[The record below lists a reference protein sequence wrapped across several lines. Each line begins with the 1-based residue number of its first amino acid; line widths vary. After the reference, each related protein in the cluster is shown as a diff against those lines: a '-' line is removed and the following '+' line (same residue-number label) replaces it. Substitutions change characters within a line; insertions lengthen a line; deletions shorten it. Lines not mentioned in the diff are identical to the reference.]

1 MVYTLLHLRVFKVCT
16 LCVGLNI
23 AVPEQ
28 DLTALKGAAWLASHI
43 ICQAYKGTFLLQYLY
58 RYVLLLIIRGVM
70 LKREEKKCLQVYIYI
85 CSIHT
90 YLDKK
95 PYGSV
100 LFAIEE
106 KTKQTVSVLLSI
118 SSLLHAMPIYSCPTA
133 PYALPPTR
141 TILLITITRYCP
153 ATASTIS
160 SFATTRGFNLGPIIL
175 HASMPTGEATGYD
188 LYTCRNEASP
198 GVEEVDS

>member
-1 MVYTLLHLRVFKVCT
+1 MVYMLLHLRVFKACT

-28 DLTALKGAAWLASHI
+28 DLTVLKGAALLASHI
-43 ICQAYKGTFLLQYLY
+43 ICQAYKGTLLLQYLY

-70 LKREEKKCLQVYIYI
+70 LKREEKNVCRYIYAPYT
-85 CSIHT
+85 HT
-90 YLDKK
+90 WKKK

-118 SSLLHAMPIYSCPTA
+118 SSLLHAKSPVLLLPDSSLRSTSYSHHFVNYYNPLLSC
-133 PYALPPTR
+133 YSLYNFLVCHHTR
-141 TILLITITRYCP
+141 L
-153 ATASTIS
+153 
-160 SFATTRGFNLGPIIL
+160 
-175 HASMPTGEATGYD
+175 
-188 LYTCRNEASP
+188 
-198 GVEEVDS
+198 

>member
-70 LKREEKKCLQVYIYI
+70 LKREEKKCLQVYIYML
-85 CSIHT
+85 HT
-90 YLDKK
+90 HILGKKNLTDLFYLPLRKRQSRRCRFFYPFL
-95 PYGSV
+95 PYS
-100 LFAIEE
+100 
-106 KTKQTVSVLLSI
+106 
-118 SSLLHAMPIYSCPTA
+118 MPNRQSYSCPTA
-133 PYALPPTR
+133 PYALPHTR

-175 HASMPTGEATGYD
+175 HASMLTGEAT
-188 LYTCRNEASP
+188 TCIRAATKP
-198 GVEEVDS
+198 GQA

>member
-1 MVYTLLHLRVFKVCT
+1 MYMLLHLRVFKACT

-28 DLTALKGAAWLASHI
+28 DLTVLKGAALLASHI

-70 LKREEKKCLQVYIYI
+70 LKREEKKCLQVYI

-118 SSLLHAMPIYSCPTA
+118 SSLLHAKSPVLLLPDSSLRSTSYSYHFVNYYNPLLSC
-133 PYALPPTR
+133 YSLYNFLVCHHTR
-141 TILLITITRYCP
+141 L
-153 ATASTIS
+153 
-160 SFATTRGFNLGPIIL
+160 
-175 HASMPTGEATGYD
+175 
-188 LYTCRNEASP
+188 
-198 GVEEVDS
+198 